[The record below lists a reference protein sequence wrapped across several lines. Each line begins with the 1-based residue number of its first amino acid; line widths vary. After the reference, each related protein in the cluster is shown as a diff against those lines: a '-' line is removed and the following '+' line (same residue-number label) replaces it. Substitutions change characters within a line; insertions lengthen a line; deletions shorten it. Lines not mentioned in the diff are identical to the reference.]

1 MTENG
6 NLTDMSARADITKYK
21 RRSNTM
27 RTFEGKLTSNN
38 IKIGIVASR
47 FNEFIT
53 SKLIS
58 GAMDGLIRHDVPD
71 RKSVV

>member
-1 MTENG
+1 
-6 NLTDMSARADITKYK
+6 
-21 RRSNTM
+21 M
-27 RTFEGKLTSNN
+27 RTFEGKLTSSN

-58 GAMDGLIRHDVPD
+58 GAMDGLIRHDVPED
-71 RKSVV
+71 CIHLAWVPALLRFR